1 MFIGSMTCVNHD
13 ENCNKLQW
21 HRWKNHTWI
30 VRLCGSN
37 LQIQTQHVALHA
49 LLSTP
54 CSPRLYSF
62 TPHSTRDASH
72 SIFYTP
78 KLRTPQSMH
87 LALHTL
93 RPTLNIQHFPPE
105 VQHSTLPTPHFTVQ
119 TPHYTPQSPLH
130 LKLGTL
136 HSAYHLR
143 IIMHSALFTL
153 HSARD
158 TPVSTLCTPQS
169 PLHMLHSNTLQSTLS
184 TLYSTLHILQ
194 STIDVLHVTLRTP
207 LPSTAHKLWKGWN
220 SSFPSKRFAW
230 CAFGFARRI
239 KFYLFVRYIEYFL
252 TQFFWKWWRKILQQ
266 HLHDRNVLSWYG
278 LLDWLCL
285 PTVRFRH
292 LQGRNVLNWYGFSQ
306 SWLFLFFA
314 DSDMCFVDPFCTTC
328 LIHFCNDC

>member
-136 HSAYHLR
+136 HSILHIPHYACHTPYSTLL
-143 IIMHSALFTL
+143 IFASA
-153 HSARD
+153 
-158 TPVSTLCTPQS
+158 LCTP
-169 PLHMLHSNTLQSTLS
+169 NS
-184 TLYSTLHILQ
+184 TLYTPHIISALLCTPH
-194 STIDVLHVTLRTP
+194 SSLYTLHVTLQFPHSALPNPHCTCCIPTRCNPHSTLYTLHFTFYSLLLMFYTSHFALHFPP
-207 LPSTAHKLWKGWN
+207 LHTN
-220 SSFPSKRFAW
+220 YERVEI
-230 CAFGFARRI
+230 ARSPA
-239 KFYLFVRYIEYFL
+239 
-252 TQFFWKWWRKILQQ
+252 
-266 HLHDRNVLSWYG
+266 NVLRDVHLG
-278 LLDWLCL
+278 LPVGSNFTCSSDISNISS
-285 PTVRFRH
+285 H
-292 LQGRNVLNWYGFSQ
+292 N
-306 SWLFLFFA
+306 FFE
-314 DSDMCFVDPFCTTC
+314 SDEEKSCNNIYTIGMC
-328 LIHFCNDC
+328 